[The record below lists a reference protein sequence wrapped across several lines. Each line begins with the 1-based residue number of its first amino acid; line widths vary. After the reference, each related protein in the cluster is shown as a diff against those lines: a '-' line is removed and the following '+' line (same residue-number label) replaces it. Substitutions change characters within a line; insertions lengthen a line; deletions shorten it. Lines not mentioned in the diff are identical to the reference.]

1 MAVVNWTDRAITTL
15 DSIFDYLSREAPFY
29 AEHIVQQ
36 IIGSAD
42 RLEEHP
48 LSGRKVPEA
57 EREDIREVV
66 FQHYRVIYWVVNDN
80 QIDIV
85 MVAHGSRNLSDPQN
99 QPWETP

>member
-1 MAVVNWTDRAITTL
+1 MAIVNWTDKAITTL
-15 DSIFDYLSREAPFY
+15 DGIFDYLGREAPFY

-57 EREDIREVV
+57 ERDDIREVI

-80 QIDIV
+80 QVDIV
-85 MVAHGSRNLSDPQN
+85 GVIHGSRDLSRPDI
-99 QPWETP
+99 QPWETH

>member
-1 MAVVNWTDRAITTL
+1 MAVVNWTARAITAL
-15 DSIFDYLSREAPFY
+15 DGIYDYLSREAPFY

-57 EREDIREVV
+57 ERDDIREVI
-66 FQHYRVIYWVVNDN
+66 FQHYRVIYWVVNDH
-80 QIDIV
+80 QLDIV
-85 MVAHGSRNLSDPQN
+85 GVVHGSRDLSRQDI
-99 QPWETP
+99 QPWAAH